1 MSINL
6 FTIFRTIWL
15 RSETKFLLAFS
26 LLPLVVPLL
35 TNSPDM
41 EVFYVAG
48 DNASFSFFVSIVF
61 QSQFKLVLP
70 TLIFSY
76 MIYSTFR
83 NEFNS
88 GIMFL
93 YKDLPKN
100 RIFQAKLF
108 SLMVLYCLYT
118 LVTLCTSLIIFFL
131 FLNKSNMLFSGDE
144 LLSREI
150 LSIFSTFFSN
160 LVSILIMSYT
170 SLKTNRAATIVISIF
185 FVLASILSSKMGW
198 MGYLF
203 PNAYISLSNVSAFTS
218 LAAMCLLSMVYMTVF
233 YILSYKKFK
242 KMEF

>member
-15 RSETKFLLAFS
+15 RSETKFLFAFS

-48 DNASFSFFVSIVF
+48 GNASFSFFVSIVF
-61 QSQFKLVLP
+61 QFKLVLP

-83 NEFNS
+83 DEFNS

-108 SLMVLYCLYT
+108 SLTLLYCLYT
-118 LVTLCTSLIIFFL
+118 LVTFCTSLIIFFL
-131 FLNKSNMLFSGDE
+131 FLNKSNMLFSGDD

-150 LSIFSTFFSN
+150 LSIFSIFFSN

-170 SLKTNRAATIVISIF
+170 
-185 FVLASILSSKMGW
+185 
-198 MGYLF
+198 
-203 PNAYISLSNVSAFTS
+203 
-218 LAAMCLLSMVYMTVF
+218 
-233 YILSYKKFK
+233 
-242 KMEF
+242 